1 MAGIIV
7 PVIHRGRLFFR
18 IADVLFP
25 TFAQAAAAWS
35 AAECHR
41 LDILDRAAGQDGAA

>member
-1 MAGIIV
+1 MAMSIV
-7 PVIHRGRLFFR
+7 PRIVRGRLFFQV
-18 IADVLFP
+18 ADTLFS

-41 LDILDRAAGQDGAA
+41 LDIIDRAAGQDGAA